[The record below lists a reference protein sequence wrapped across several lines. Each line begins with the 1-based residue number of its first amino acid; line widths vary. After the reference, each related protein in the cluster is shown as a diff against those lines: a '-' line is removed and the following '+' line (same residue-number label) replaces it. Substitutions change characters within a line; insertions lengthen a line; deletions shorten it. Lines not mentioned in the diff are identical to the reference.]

1 MRPLST
7 GKALENTT
15 KSEKTCSEISEVLS
29 DTNSYNLQ
37 EQIYFTEFLLSKSLY
52 EILVLVIYFEFFQ
65 IFSKCKERVRR

>member
-37 EQIYFTEFLLSKSLY
+37 EQIYFTEFLLSKS
-52 EILVLVIYFEFFQ
+52 
-65 IFSKCKERVRR
+65 